1 MIKSLATRLAVLYG
15 LSAFGLLVVS
25 SLILYWSLART
36 LEIQDEEILADRIR
50 TVHLLAQ
57 NQDTRIEQL
66 RERIETEWSR
76 RKYERIFAR
85 IIDENGNVLTETPGL
100 EKQEPELYQF
110 FMQNETDTKF
120 LKKDIEANGSVF
132 KFYSEILDLGAT
144 SGLRYSVKLALDVT
158 RERDLMNKC
167 RQILGGIFL
176 LGLLIT
182 LFFAYNVARKGIQPI
197 REISKIA
204 ERISSTSLDER
215 LKPDRFPIEFA
226 QLAHTLNEMLDRLK
240 DSFQRI
246 SQFSS
251 DIAHDL
257 RTPLSNL
264 EGELSLALTKKR
276 TPAEYEQTL
285 GSGLEECERL
295 RRILESL
302 TFISRA
308 ENPRNVIRK
317 EKMSVKKELQAIRDF
332 YENSALDANIKLEI
346 ESPENLIVMADKTLF
361 QRAVGNLISNAIQY
375 SHAGSAVRLVAS
387 KSNGMTI
394 VSVIDQ
400 GEGIPAEHLGRVFD
414 RLYRV
419 DVSRTQRNGTA
430 VGLGLGLSIVKS
442 IASLH
447 DGSVAIESEIGKGT
461 AVAIRFPG
469 ELASD

>member
-1 MIKSLATRLAVLYG
+1 MIKSLATRLALLYG

-85 IIDENGNVLTETPGL
+85 IIDEKGSVLTETPGL

-110 FMQNETDTKF
+110 FLQKEADSKI
-120 LKKDIEANGSVF
+120 LRKDVEANGSVF

-158 RERDLMNKC
+158 RERDLMKKY

-176 LGLLIT
+176 LGFLIT

-276 TPAEYEQTL
+276 TQAEYEQTL

-308 ENPRNVIRK
+308 ENPRKAIRK
-317 EKMSVKKELQAIRDF
+317 ENMSVKKELQAMRDF
-332 YENSALDANIKLEI
+332 YESSALDANIKLEI
-346 ESPENLIVMADKTLF
+346 ESSEDLTVMADKTLF
-361 QRAVGNLISNAIQY
+361 QRAIGNLISNAIQY
-375 SHAGSAVRLVAS
+375 SHAGSTVRLVAN
-387 KSNGMTI
+387 KSNGMTV
-394 VSVIDQ
+394 VSVIDH

-447 DGSVAIESEIGKGT
+447 DGSVTIKSEIGKGT
-461 AVAIRFPG
+461 AVTILFPS